1 MGKGGKCGLN
11 IFWNLLACPPYNFS
25 LLTDLKCLYQMLC
38 IFLVLSL
45 DITRISLLDKAQLTA
60 QQYRFELHELPYT
73 QIFVNEYWTT
83 VLHNSRLAE
92 SPDTD
97 LMDMEG

>member
-11 IFWNLLACPPYNFS
+11 IFWNLLPCPPYNFC
-25 LLTDLKCLYQMLC
+25 LLTDLKCLCQMLC

-45 DITRISLLDKAQLTA
+45 DIIRISLLDKAQLTA
-60 QQYRFELHELPYT
+60 EQYRFELHELPYT
-73 QIFVNEYWTT
+73 QIFVNDHWTT

-92 SPDTD
+92 SPDMEP
-97 LMDMEG
+97 MDMEG